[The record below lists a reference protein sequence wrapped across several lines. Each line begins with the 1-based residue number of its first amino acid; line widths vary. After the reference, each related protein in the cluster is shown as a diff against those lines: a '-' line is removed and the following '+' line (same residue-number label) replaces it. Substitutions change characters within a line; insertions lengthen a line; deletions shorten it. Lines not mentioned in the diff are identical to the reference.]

1 MKNLLAPLTLAVLA
15 THSAIGSADEISFSY
30 EGFYQPIKANVDSYG
45 NISLLNYPTEFI
57 GKLEYKVI
65 NSPLFT
71 KGKLNTETCSDVA
84 EKIDVYERYSSVPM
98 LQKNILNNIRNNNTL
113 LLHVTAAP
121 FLTDPKLHK
130 TASQAAVN
138 AGIIRS
144 GYHIQNN
151 ISFNH
156 YDLSFEIEDDANIKR
171 LGNEEAVLNKF
182 SSNVNENILFGG
194 TSASELN
201 ALDLACDIFNGKV
214 KVSIELK
221 GYESNPNLKDTILS
235 SADIY
240 SIKSFIESHPIEG
253 IKDSKA
259 KSYFQLGRAFESA
272 AITLP
277 QKADTAIIFNKL
289 INQETQVLDLNNADL
304 LANGV
309 TKKLPARTYQGVS
322 LLKYIEQ

>member
-1 MKNLLAPLTLAVLA
+1 MKKLLAPLTLAVLA
-15 THSAIGSADEISFSY
+15 THSTIGSADEISFSY

-71 KGKLNTETCSDVA
+71 KGKLNAETCADVA
-84 EKIDVYERYSSVPM
+84 EKIDVYEHYSSVPM

-144 GYHIQNN
+144 SYHIQNN

-156 YDLSFEIEDDANIKR
+156 YDVSFDIADDANIKR
-171 LGNEEAVLNKF
+171 LGNEEATLNSF
-182 SSNVNENILFGG
+182 SASINDNILFGG
-194 TSASELN
+194 TSATELN
-201 ALDLACDIFNGKV
+201 ALDLACDIFNEKV

-221 GYESNPNLKDTILS
+221 GYESNPNLKETILS

-240 SIKSFIESHPIEG
+240 SIKSYIESHPIEG
-253 IKDSKA
+253 IKDNKA
-259 KSYFQLGRAFESA
+259 KSYFQLGRAFENA
-272 AITLP
+272 AITLSN
-277 QKADTAIIFNKL
+277 KADTTIIFNKL
-289 INQETQVLDLNNADL
+289 VSQETQTLDLDNEDL
-304 LANGV
+304 LANGI
-309 TKKLPARTYQGVS
+309 TKKVPAQPYQGES
-322 LLKYIEQ
+322 LLKYIK